1 MSPGTFYG
9 VGVGPGDPELLTLKA
24 VEIIS
29 RSKFIFVPKARGAT
43 ESLVLRIVESCLPP
57 GAKIELLEFP
67 VVRDR
72 QNVQSRWND
81 SFIPVVNVLRS
92 GNDACYLT
100 LGDPYIYSTYI
111 YLVRAIQ
118 RCVEEINIVTIPG
131 ITAFNAAAALTEFS
145 LAEADESITLVPG
158 SIPAETANEFS
169 SLPGTMIVMK
179 IGDKMAR
186 VNNDILIRENIDR
199 VAFVSRAGLSG
210 QEIRLGSG
218 ETLDDRPQAN
228 MTVILTRFKPRGP
241 E

>member
-1 MSPGTFYG
+1 MSLGTFYG

-24 VEIIS
+24 AEIIS

-43 ESLVLRIVESCLPP
+43 ESLVLRIVESRLSSD
-57 GAKIELLEFP
+57 AKIELLEFP
-67 VVRDR
+67 LIRDR
-72 QNVQSRWND
+72 QNVQLRWND
-81 SFIPVVNVLRS
+81 SCIPLVNVLRS

-131 ITAFNAAAALTEFS
+131 ITAFNAAAALAEFS
-145 LAEADESITLVPG
+145 LAEADESITVVPG
-158 SIPAETANEFS
+158 SVAVDTANELG

-179 IGDKMAR
+179 IGDKIAR

-199 VAFVSRAGLSG
+199 VAIVSRAGLEG
-210 QEIRLGSG
+210 QTVSLDPG
-218 ETLDDRPQAN
+218 ETLDDRTEAN
-228 MTVILTRFKPRGP
+228 MTVILTRFKPKGP